1 MKPKTANATA
11 EVTSLRDYFAAK
23 AMQTLLSTP
32 LADWPFTLAEDVD
45 GSVSKA
51 AFLMADHMLKERAKW
66 TWK

>member
-32 LADWPFTLAEDVD
+32 LGRLA
-45 GSVSKA
+45 
-51 AFLMADHMLKERAKW
+51 FHPC
-66 TWK
+66 